1 MVNINELIASW
12 FSIIFDFVT
21 SLGDYEIV
29 ENVNFLGVIIAI
41 GIFSIIVKQFFS
53 RVTGGN

>member
-1 MVNINELIASW
+1 MVNVNELIASW
-12 FSIIFDFVT
+12 FSIIFDFVS
-21 SLGDYEIV
+21 SLGRYEIV

-41 GIFSIIVKQFFS
+41 SIFSIIVKQFFA

>member
-12 FSIIFDFVT
+12 FSIIFDFVI